1 MKKSLLALIVALS
14 ATTSFAQSGMSAA
27 QVCQR
32 VAAVNGSN
40 GSICAQLI
48 ARNAFDQGAIDLANL
63 VLSQGSSYAVE
74 VMKATANR
82 RFDMGA
88 FQACSS
94 IASINGSNTVACASA
109 AVDKMVTPELGRIVS
124 KLASQGSSYVVGAVQ
139 AGAGAY
145 FYAPLA
151 EICEAMGAING
162 TNTVACVSTIANKV
176 TMNSSE
182 QVCRTALNNGS
193 SYALECLRGI
203 VLDYT
208 PVPEPTR
215 VMVELYMLQDLKRA
229 LSKTRSML
237 DRGMIEN
244 ARRSLDDA
252 INQMDYILIPS
263 RQ

>member
-1 MKKSLLALIVALS
+1 MKKSLLVLIVALS
-14 ATTSFAQSGMSAA
+14 ATASFAQSGMSAA

-32 VAAVNGSN
+32 VASVNGSN
-40 GSICAQLI
+40 GAICAQLI
-48 ARNAFDQGAIDLANL
+48 ARNTFDQGAIELANL
-63 VLSQGSSYAVE
+63 VLAQGSSHAVE

-82 RFDMGA
+82 RFEMSA

-94 IASINGSNTVACASA
+94 IANVNGANTVACASA
-109 AVDKMVTPELGRIVS
+109 AVDKMITPELVRIVT
-124 KLASQGSSYVVGAVQ
+124 KLASQGSSHVVGAVG
-139 AGAGAY
+139 AGAGSY

-151 EICEAMGAING
+151 EICEAMASVNG
-162 TNTVACVSTIANKV
+162 GNTVLCVSTIANKV

-182 QVCRTALNNGS
+182 QVCRTALNSGS
-193 SYALECLRGI
+193 SYALECLRGV

-229 LSKTRSML
+229 LLKTRSML

-244 ARRSLDDA
+244 ARRTVDDA
-252 INQMDYILIPS
+252 LIQMDYILLPP